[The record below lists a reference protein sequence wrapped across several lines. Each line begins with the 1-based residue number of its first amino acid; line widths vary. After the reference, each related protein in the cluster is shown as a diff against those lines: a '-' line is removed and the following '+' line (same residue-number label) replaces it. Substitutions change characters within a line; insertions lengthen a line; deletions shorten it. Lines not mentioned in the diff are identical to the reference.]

1 MTTVYLLDKNNE
13 PLMPCH
19 NGAFIRN
26 ILKEKKAK
34 VVRAKPFTV
43 QILVEVRNKYKQ
55 PVTLGVDAGYRYIG
69 FSATTPKKEL
79 FSAELEQEC
88 GMVERNKERKMYRHQ
103 RRNRK
108 RYRAPRFDN
117 RRVPADWIAP
127 SLERKRNT
135 HLQFIQ
141 YLCSILPIAT
151 IRVEIGLFDP
161 ALLKA
166 TAEGR
171 TLEGEA
177 YQHGEQEGFENVKAY
192 VRYRDNYTCQNP
204 DCACHK
210 MKPKEREQLR
220 LFVHHLGYWKHD
232 RSNRPANLITLCE
245 LSHTPENHQ
254 PGHLLYGWKPKLK
267 SFRETA
273 FMNIV
278 RKEVVEMLKLIYPN
292 KEIRY
297 TYGYKT
303 NMTRND
309 WHVEKSHH
317 DDAFCISQVHSQE
330 RADIVYFFAQHRRN
344 NRSLEI
350 FYDAKYIDSRDGKKK
365 SGKELFCGRTTRNK
379 KNSTENLHQY
389 RKQKVRKG
397 RRSIRKQ
404 HYTYQPNDIVWFDGR
419 KYKIRGTHCKG
430 ASVVLNNK
438 KSVSIKKIQVAHYN
452 AGIYIYRKGDE
463 TGNSS
468 ARLRWQYPCLIY
480 YE

>member
-1 MTTVYLLDKNNE
+1 MTTVYVLDKNNE

-34 VVRAKPFTV
+34 VVRAKPFTI
-43 QILVEVRNKYKQ
+43 QLLVEVRNKYKQ
-55 PVTLGVDAGYRYIG
+55 SITLGVDAGYKYIG

-79 FSAELEQEC
+79 FSAELEQDC
-88 GMVERNKERKMYRHQ
+88 GMVERNKERKMYRRQ

-117 RRVPADWIAP
+117 RRKPADWIAP

-135 HLQFIQ
+135 HLQFVQ
-141 YLCSILPIAT
+141 YLCSILPVTT

-177 YQHGEQEGFENVKAY
+177 YQHGEQEGFENVKSY

-278 RKEVVEMLKLIYPN
+278 RKEVVEMLKLIYPE
-292 KEIRY
+292 KRIHY

-317 DDAFCISQVHSQE
+317 DDAFCISQVHSQK

-365 SGKELFCGRTTRNK
+365 SGKELFCGRITRNK
-379 KNSTENLHQY
+379 NHSTENLHKY
-389 RKQKVRKG
+389 RQQKVKNG
-397 RRSIRKQ
+397 SRSIRRQ
-404 HYTYQPNDIVWFDGR
+404 HYPYQPMNDVWYANK

-438 KSVSIKKIQVAHYN
+438 KSVSIKKIQIAHYN
-452 AGIYIYRKGDE
+452 AGIYIEKEMKQAIPLHDCAG
-463 TGNSS
+463 SIL
-468 ARLRWQYPCLIY
+468 A
-480 YE
+480 